1 MLSRVANSIYW
12 MSRYIERAENV
23 ARFIQVNLNLML
35 EMPLGEWEQ
44 WEPLVITSG
53 DEEDFKERYG
63 NSTKENV
70 LRFLTFDLENPN
82 SVLSTLSNVR
92 ENARS
97 IREVI
102 TSEMWEQINNFY
114 LMVKDAS
121 ENGSSS
127 ETPEDFYSRV
137 IHESHLFAG
146 ISDATMNRGE
156 DWHFARLGRLIE
168 RADKTSRIIDVKYFI
183 LLPGPEYVGTPIDN
197 MEWAALLKSA
207 SALDMYRKKFHRI
220 SPENVTEFLILD
232 RDFPRSILY
241 CIIRAEQS
249 LHAITG
255 SPIGTFQ
262 NEAERMLGRVHAE
275 LNYAMIDEIILDGL
289 HEYLDNFQNDLNLV
303 DDSIADTFFSMRPV
317 AQTQTQATGGSE

>member
-23 ARFIQVNLNLML
+23 ARFIRVNLNLML
-35 EMPLGEWEQ
+35 EMPMGEWEQ

-53 DEEDFKERYG
+53 DHDDFKERYG
-63 NSTKENV
+63 EPTKENV
-70 LRFLTFDLENPN
+70 LRFLTFDIENPN
-82 SVLSTLSNVR
+82 SILSTLNKVR

-102 TSEMWEQINNFY
+102 TSEMWEQINHFY
-114 LMVKDAS
+114 LMVQDAS
-121 ENGSSS
+121 VNGGAT
-127 ETPEDFYSRV
+127 EMPEDFYSRV
-137 IHESHLFAG
+137 IQESHLFAG

-156 DWHFARLGRLIE
+156 DWHFARMGRLIE
-168 RADKTSRIIDVKYFI
+168 RADKTSRIIDVKYYI

-197 MEWAALLKSA
+197 IEWAALLKSA

-220 SPENVTEFLILD
+220 SPENVTSFLILD

-241 CIIRAEQS
+241 CIIRSELS

-262 NEAERMLGRVHAE
+262 NEAERMLGRLHAE
-275 LNYAMIDEIILDGL
+275 LNYTVIDEIILDGL
-289 HEYLDNFQNDLNLV
+289 HEYLDNFQTELNLV
-303 DDSIADTFFSMRPV
+303 GDSIRETFFSMRPI
-317 AQTQTQATGGSE
+317 AQAQQRGGNE